1 MAYSKQSFKDGE
13 VLTASHLNKIESGIY
28 TADVNA
34 SKALKNANVY
44 SFKGKKLLVTG
55 DSITERNFR
64 ASKLWHDY
72 LKEWLGLDSVQNDG
86 LSGSG
91 LVKNNGIVYRL
102 ANWSKYGTPDIILI
116 MGNMNDGTSSLAG
129 QPATGEPEWF
139 GNFED
144 QDDTM
149 KDQSLYGAL
158 HYTLRTL
165 INTYPNIPI
174 GWIISQPRSQ
184 EGSQGK
190 CWGVDGWFEKW
201 TVAIKEVCN
210 HYSIPVLDLYHES
223 NLRPWIAEHNKKF
236 FSCSASPNGD
246 GIHPNHLGQEMMAKQ
261 IYFWMNQ
268 YMYPSFNEITV
279 DSSYINTIGIV
290 FKETPTVSI
299 GNPVQWYANVLP
311 STASNPTIIWTASND
326 KVTLTPAIESFG
338 ASCTITGVSAGE
350 CTITITSE
358 DGGFVKSKTINVS

>member
-1 MAYSKQSFKDGE
+1 MAYSKQNFKDGN
-13 VLTASHLNKIESGIY
+13 VLTASQLNAIENGIY

-34 SKALKNANVY
+34 NKALKNANAY
-44 SFKGKKLLVTG
+44 TFKGKKLLVTG

-64 ASKLWHDY
+64 ASTLWHDY
-72 LKEWLGLDSVQNDG
+72 LKEWMGLDSVQNDG

-102 ANWSKYGTPDIILI
+102 ANWSKYGNPDIILI

-129 QPATGEPEWF
+129 QPATGNPEWF
-139 GNFED
+139 GKFED
-144 QDDTM
+144 QDDSM

-184 EGSQGK
+184 VGSQGK
-190 CWGVDGWFEKW
+190 CWGSDSWFEKW
-201 TVAIKEVCN
+201 TVAIKEVCG

-223 NLRPWIAEHNKKF
+223 NLRPWIDAHNKMY
-236 FSCSASPNGD
+236 FSCSQSPNGD

-268 YMYPSFNEITV
+268 YMYPDFTDVTV
-279 DSSYINTIGIV
+279 DSSYVNTTGIV
-290 FKETPTVSI
+290 FKETPTVKV
-299 GNPVQWYANVLP
+299 GETVQWYANVLP
-311 STASNPTIIWTASND
+311 STASNPTIVWSASND
-326 KVTLTPAIESFG
+326 NVTLEPAIESFG
-338 ASCTITGVSAGE
+338 GSCGITGVKSGT
-350 CTITITSE
+350 CDIQIKSE
-358 DGGFVKSKTINVS
+358 DGGFTKIKTITIS